1 VRFKPTM
8 RRKIQMS
15 KSGNQSI
22 YLGRI
27 YAVIE
32 PTVIPERMLIVTDI
46 VVGAQLLL
54 QLGFE
59 GGENGA
65 NSTFR

>member
-1 VRFKPTM
+1 M
-8 RRKIQMS
+8 
-15 KSGNQSI
+15 
-22 YLGRI
+22 
-27 YAVIE
+27 IE